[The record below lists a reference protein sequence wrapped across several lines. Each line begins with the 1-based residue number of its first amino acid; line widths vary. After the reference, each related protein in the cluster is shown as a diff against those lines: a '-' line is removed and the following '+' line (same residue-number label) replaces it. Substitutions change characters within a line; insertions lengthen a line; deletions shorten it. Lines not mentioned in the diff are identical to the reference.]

1 MNSYSKSFGY
11 NIFSVGGVIIASI
24 PISVCAS
31 YAVNSSYLW
40 MVLIMVYYFLLLAF
54 GYWVRNNQESL
65 IIDQSGIT
73 LKGLFG
79 DSKSISWS
87 DVGGYRCVTKGFGK
101 SKKHG
106 IGIVEANYNSN
117 VILPED
123 YDKGPYIMFIETA
136 LGNIAGSKDAI
147 MLALQNGIDCYVNH
161 RNIIT
166 HDFVDDEERLNLW
179 EIGNGILLILFA
191 FMCVYINYQYENI
204 HSELYGE
211 LIKHSLIAGGNF
223 SNIFSSEPGVFIFF
237 GMGAIMALF
246 FPRLLIN
253 RQFKGA
259 ICCLVIA
266 LILLFTGYN
275 LTIPERKILSEN
287 CRDLDFQ
294 HADTITAVVDYTS
307 SGGRSGYHTFFQMEY
322 DSTVYRIQTDYVKDA
337 TKGMPMSVIVQK
349 GSLNIPV
356 ITMVEIRGN
365 DFHWKRN
372 FLGNVYNKLAYQY
385 AEDGDLHRALE
396 TIDKAIAI
404 DSTIAN
410 YYDTKGEFLLRN
422 GDNNGAVRMWMKVV
436 TIDPYVVND
445 NNSWLQKQLI
455 NLGLISVS
463 RQKVT
468 RPINKTQE
476 KTKENLK
483 KDSKESTIRYKTQDS
498 PKENLRDDSKELAIY
513 LKTLEDSKESKILW
527 DTENRASKWIED
539 QIIIN
544 NKNLGRWTVL
554 ESSSV
559 DPIISTT
566 NYEKIK
572 AAPKYGMMLAYQTR
586 PARVLILVGERN
598 GNNPGVYIS
607 VDPPMDKEVKVWF
620 GQRQKFF
627 HPIRCNDIHG
637 VYELNESESRQFIL
651 NAQKTNDLT
660 FVSVRKGTHVVIV
673 HSF

>member
-24 PISVCAS
+24 LVSVCAS

-54 GYWVRNNQESL
+54 GYWVRNNKESL

-191 FMCVYINYQYENI
+191 FMCVYINYQYENV

-211 LIKHSLIAGGNF
+211 LIKYSLIAGGNF
-223 SNIFSSEPGVFIFF
+223 SNISSSEPGEFFFI
-237 GMGAIMALF
+237 GMGVIMVLF
-246 FPRLLIN
+246 FPRFLVN
-253 RQFKGA
+253 SQFKGA
-259 ICCLVIA
+259 ICCLGIS

-275 LTIPERKILSEN
+275 LTIPERKMLSEN
-287 CRDLDFQ
+287 CRDLAFQ
-294 HADTITAVVDYTS
+294 HADTITTVVDYTS
-307 SGGRSGYHTFFQMEY
+307 SGGRSGYHTFFHMEY
-322 DSTVYRIQTDYVKDA
+322 DSTVYRVQTDYVKNA
-337 TKGMPMSVIVQK
+337 TKGMPMSVVVQK

-356 ITMVEIRGN
+356 ITMVEIGGK

-372 FLGNVYNKLAYQY
+372 FIGDVYNNLAYQY

-396 TIDKAIAI
+396 TIEKAITI

-410 YYDTKGEFLLRN
+410 YYDSKGEFLLRN
-422 GDNNGAVRMWMKVV
+422 GDNNGAVRMWMKFV
-436 TIDPYVVND
+436 TLDPYFVND
-445 NNSWLQKQLI
+445 NNSWLQNQLM
-455 NLGLISVS
+455 NLGLISIP

-468 RPINKTQE
+468 TPINN
-476 KTKENLK
+476 TKENPR
-483 KDSKESTIRYKTQDS
+483 ES
-498 PKENLRDDSKELAIY
+498 E
-513 LKTLEDSKESKILW
+513 ILW
-527 DTENRASKWIED
+527 DTENRASKWIEE

-544 NKNLGRWTVL
+544 NRNLGRWTVL